1 MTTPDLDAIQAR
13 AKRAHDH
20 VCDIAQ
26 QKARWKMTI
35 PANEE
40 TDSDLLLSNALTD
53 VPLLVA
59 EVERLR
65 YQLGEARL
73 LIEGHER
80 IEERISHHI
89 PEHYEAG
96 YNSLEDWANDAN
108 AVVMAAHAWRKC
120 GRGDE
125 DADKVDAAVEKIFPT
140 DEYV

>member
-1 MTTPDLDAIQAR
+1 MSELDLEAIRAR

-20 VCDIAQ
+20 VCDLAQ
-26 QKARWKMTI
+26 QNARWKMTI

-40 TDSDLLLSNALTD
+40 TDSDLLLSSALAD
-53 VPLLVA
+53 VPLLA
-59 EVERLR
+59 TEVELLR

-96 YNSLEDWANDAN
+96 YSPLEDWAKDAAA
-108 AVVMAAHAWRKC
+108 AVDLGQKWRYAQTITSVQALIAALDKIHP
-120 GRGDE
+120 GEE
-125 DADKVDAAVEKIFPT
+125 DA
-140 DEYV
+140 